1 MTSGVA
7 LLRSNADPRT
17 VTSGRDDVADLVA
30 RARTGDSEAF
40 RFVFQQ
46 FGKPV
51 LGFLYNLLGERSVAE
66 ECLQETF
73 VRAYRRLGSIR
84 DCSLLETWLFGIAR
98 NVAREA
104 IKQKYREQ
112 RKVRLDEPPSL
123 ALEDGTARADELL
136 IGAELARA
144 IRRALAALKE
154 DQREVFTLKL
164 LERKSYE
171 EIARITGSSVGKL
184 KTDLHRARLEMKRR
198 LRSYLGVAT
207 EVRE

>member
-1 MTSGVA
+1 MTSGVG
-7 LLRSNADPRT
+7 LLRSDART
-17 VTSGRDDVADLVA
+17 VTSGRDDLADLVVQ
-30 RARTGDSEAF
+30 ARTGDSEAF
-40 RFVFQQ
+40 RAIFQR

-51 LGFLYNLLGERSVAE
+51 LGFLYNLLGERTAAE
-66 ECLQETF
+66 ECVQETF

-84 DCSLLETWLFGIAR
+84 DARVLETWLFGIAR

-112 RKVRLDEPPSL
+112 RKVGLEESPSL
-123 ALEDGTARADELL
+123 GLEDGAPQADERL
-136 IGAELARA
+136 IGAELGRA
-144 IRRALAALKE
+144 IRRALGALKQ

-164 LERKSYE
+164 LERKSYQ

-198 LRSYLGVAT
+198 LRSYVGQAAT